1 MVRFGFHISIAQG
14 FTRVTARA
22 LERQCETIQIF
33 SRNPRGWKYNAL
45 DREDCAVFAKDLAQ
59 VSITPVFVHMPYLP
73 NLATLESQSHDRAAD
88 SLEEELRRAEI
99 IGAGYVIMHAGS
111 SVDLKAG
118 IKQMV
123 SGINR
128 ALVSVKNKVA
138 ILIENTAGRGNE
150 IGHRFEHLAE
160 IIIGVKDRSR
170 IGITL
175 DTAHAFEAGYDLRSS
190 IAVDRTLREFD
201 RVIGFKILK
210 LIHFNDSRTG
220 LGSRHDR
227 HWHIGKGEIG
237 KGMGYIAN
245 HPCLNDKP
253 FIMETPRMNLS
264 DDLMNMAAARK
275 LVKKH
280 TKP

>member
-1 MVRFGFHISIAQG
+1 MIRFGFHISIAQG
-14 FTRVTARA
+14 FARVTARA
-22 LERQCETIQIF
+22 LERQCQTVQIF

-45 DREDCAVFAKDLAQ
+45 NREDCAVFVKDLAQ
-59 VSITPVFVHMPYLP
+59 ASIAPVFVHMPYLP
-73 NLATLESQSHDRAAD
+73 NLAIPESKFHDRAAD
-88 SLEEELRRAEI
+88 SLQEELRRAEI

-118 IKQMV
+118 IRQMI

-128 ALVSVKNKVA
+128 VLETVRNKVA
-138 ILIENTAGRGNE
+138 VLIENTAGRGNE

-160 IIIGVKDRSR
+160 ITGGIKDRSR

-175 DTAHAFEAGYDLRSS
+175 DTAHAFQAGYDLRSKN
-190 IAVDRTLREFD
+190 AVDRTLKEFD
-201 RVIGFKILK
+201 RVIGFEMLE
-210 LIHFNDSRTG
+210 LVHFNDSRTA

-245 HPCLNDKP
+245 HPGLNGKP
-253 FIMETPRMNLS
+253 FIMETPRMTLS
-264 DDLMNMAAARK
+264 DDLMNMAAAGKFVNRRA
-275 LVKKH
+275 
-280 TKP
+280 KP